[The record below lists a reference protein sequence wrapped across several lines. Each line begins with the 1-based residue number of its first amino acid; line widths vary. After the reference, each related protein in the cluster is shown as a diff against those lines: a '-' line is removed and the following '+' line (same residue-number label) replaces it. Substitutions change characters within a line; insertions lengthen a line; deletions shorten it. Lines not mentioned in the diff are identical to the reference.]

1 MSVKLPQ
8 CIIWWHITYPKHYD
22 INLSDFQSICGIQIF
37 IVALYLDNQDVSN
50 LKLTISTQYSAF
62 HYLCN
67 SVFNNIF
74 NNIVFKND
82 INVMPGFKKIC
93 IHKSNKN

>member
-1 MSVKLPQ
+1 MHNLKTHYLS
-8 CIIWWHITYPKHYD
+8 HPKHYD

-37 IVALYLDNQDVSN
+37 IVASISDNQDVSN
-50 LKLTISTQYSAF
+50 LKLTISTQYFAF
-62 HYLCN
+62 YYLWNSIFNN
-67 SVFNNIF
+67 SVFN
-74 NNIVFKND
+74 ND